1 VSQLFLLRQQRR
13 RQPQARLPFHQQLRN
28 RSTEHNG
35 YNSRMRAVVSH
46 QGSVSLVERDIPSGD
61 GELIRVTSSG
71 ICGSDLHLISLG
83 LSGIVLGHEF
93 GGLTESGQLVAVR
106 PTGECGHCTE
116 CKRALPHMCKMAAAS
131 LHGTS
136 IDGGLAEFVRVEKS
150 RLIAIPANVNADV
163 VALVEPLAVVV
174 HGINRIPISSGMTA
188 IVVGAGSIGL
198 LAAAV
203 LVDRGIEVDIVTRH
217 PHQTSAA
224 ETLGARPISTPGKNY
239 DFSFDA
245 VCTQQSFD
253 ACLEATRPRGSIVE
267 FGMVWSPVGISNTMM
282 LKEISVIPSMFYSHD
297 HEHHDFEEAVSVLS
311 RNPHFAEALIT
322 HRYSLDDVAEAFAT
336 ATDRAS
342 GAIKVHFF
350 TN

>member
-1 VSQLFLLRQQRR
+1 MIDR
-13 RQPQARLPFHQQLRN
+13 
-28 RSTEHNG
+28 E
-35 YNSRMRAVVSH
+35 
-46 QGSVSLVERDIPSGD
+46 IPEGD

-83 LSGIVLGHEF
+83 LSGIILGHEF
-93 GGLTESGQLVAVR
+93 GGFTESGQLVAVR

-116 CKRALPHMCKMAAAS
+116 CTRSLPHMCTMAAAS

-136 IDGGLAEFVRVEKS
+136 IDGGLADFVRVEKS
-150 RLIAIPANVNADV
+150 RLVVVPPNVKPDS

-174 HGINRIPISSGMTA
+174 HGINRIPITKGMTA

-217 PHQTSAA
+217 PHQAA
-224 ETLGARPISTPGKNY
+224 TAEALGARPIPTPGTNY

-253 ACLEATRPRGSIVE
+253 ACIGATRPRGSIVE
-267 FGMVWSPVGISNTMM
+267 FGMVWTPVGLSNTLM

-297 HEHHDFEEAVSVLS
+297 HENDDFEQAVDVLS
-311 RNPHFAEALIT
+311 RNPHIVDTLIT
-322 HRYSLDDVAEAFAT
+322 HRYPLEDAVKAFDT
-336 ATDRAS
+336 ANERAS

>member
-1 VSQLFLLRQQRR
+1 
-13 RQPQARLPFHQQLRN
+13 
-28 RSTEHNG
+28 
-35 YNSRMRAVVSH
+35 MRAVVSH
-46 QGSVSLVERDIPSGD
+46 KGSVSIIDKEIPEGD

-83 LSGIVLGHEF
+83 LSGFVLGHEF
-93 GGLTESGQLVAVR
+93 GGFTESGQLVAVR

-116 CKRALPHMCKMAAAS
+116 CTRSLPHMCTMAAAS

-150 RLIAIPANVNADV
+150 RLVLLPPTINPDV

-174 HGINRIPISSGMTA
+174 HGINRIPITKGMTA

-203 LVDRGIEVDIVTRH
+203 LVDRGIDVDIVTRH
-217 PHQTSAA
+217 PHQSAA
-224 ETLGARPISTPGKNY
+224 AEALGARPIATPGTNY

-253 ACLEATRPRGSIVE
+253 ACIGATRPRGSVVE
-267 FGMVWSPVGISNTMM
+267 FGMVWSPVSLSNTLM

-297 HEHHDFEEAVSVLS
+297 HQHHDFEEAVDVLS
-311 RNPHFAEALIT
+311 RNPHIAETLIT
-322 HRYSLDDVAEAFAT
+322 HRYSLEEAVKAFDT
-336 ATDRAS
+336 ANDRAS

>member
-1 VSQLFLLRQQRR
+1 
-13 RQPQARLPFHQQLRN
+13 
-28 RSTEHNG
+28 
-35 YNSRMRAVVSH
+35 
-46 QGSVSLVERDIPSGD
+46 
-61 GELIRVTSSG
+61 
-71 ICGSDLHLISLG
+71 
-83 LSGIVLGHEF
+83 
-93 GGLTESGQLVAVR
+93 
-106 PTGECGHCTE
+106 
-116 CKRALPHMCKMAAAS
+116 MAAAS

-150 RLIAIPANVNADV
+150 RLVLVPPNVKPDA

-174 HGINRIPISSGMTA
+174 HGIRRIPIATGMTA

-217 PHQTSAA
+217 PHQTAAA
-224 ETLGARPISTPGKNY
+224 EALGARPIQTPGSNY

-253 ACLEATRPRGSIVE
+253 ACIEATRPRGSIVE
-267 FGMVWSPVGISNTMM
+267 FGMVWSPVGLSNTLM

-297 HEHHDFEEAVSVLS
+297 HEHHDFEAAVDVLS
-311 RNPHFAEALIT
+311 RNPHIAETLIT
-322 HRYSLDDVAEAFAT
+322 HRFPLENAAEAFDT
-336 ATDRAS
+336 AIDRAS